1 LHAENGDVFIGLK
14 IQKMKTRLVI
24 FSIIPVIVFTAVFGD
39 FSTTQEFDICE
50 LSVEGLELNYS
61 VEKQEKGQSQEEL
74 ELLRNCIAT
83 SDLGKSFVGFKEALG
98 FKESGGDYFT
108 VNTLGYLGKYQFGR
122 GTLALIGIKNTKDFL
137 NNPRLQESAF
147 IANAKR
153 NKWILR
159 RDIKRFVGKTID
171 GVLVTESG
179 ILAAAHLAGPGSV
192 KKYLRSY
199 GAIGFTDAYGT
210 NIRSYMRKF
219 SGYDTTFIIADKKAK
234 ATLL

>member
-1 LHAENGDVFIGLK
+1 
-14 IQKMKTRLVI
+14 MKARLVI
-24 FSIIPVIVFTAVFGD
+24 FSIIPLLVFTAVFGD
-39 FSTTQEFDICE
+39 YSTAQEFDICE
-50 LSVEGLELNYS
+50 LSVDGLELNYS
-61 VEKQEKGQSQEEL
+61 VAKQEKIQSQEEL
-74 ELLRNCIAT
+74 ELLRNCMVT

-98 FKESGGDYFT
+98 FKESSGDYFT
-108 VNTLGYLGKYQFGR
+108 VNTLGYLGKYQFGK

-137 NNPRLQESAF
+137 NNPKLQERAF

-159 RDIKRFVGKTID
+159 RDIKRFVGKIID

-199 GAIGFTDAYGT
+199 GAVGFTDAYGT
-210 NIRSYMRKF
+210 NVRSYMRKF
-219 SGYDTTFIIADKKAK
+219 SGYDTSFIVADRKAK
-234 ATLL
+234 ANLL

>member
-1 LHAENGDVFIGLK
+1 MKKGLIASTLVPILVFVVYVTAFNTTTESLDMCK
-14 IQKMKTRLVI
+14 Y
-24 FSIIPVIVFTAVFGD
+24 SI
-39 FSTTQEFDICE
+39 
-50 LSVEGLELNYS
+50 EGLELSYNAPIE
-61 VEKQEKGQSQEEL
+61 VEQPKVEETL
-74 ELLRNCIAT
+74 DVPT
-83 SDLGKSFVGFKEALG
+83 LGKNFVGFKEALA
-98 FKESGGDYFT
+98 FKESRGNYFS
-108 VNTLGYLGKYQFGR
+108 VNTLGYLGKYQFGKN
-122 GTLALIGIKNTKDFL
+122 TLKLIGIYDTKQFL
-137 NNPRLQESAF
+137 YNPELQEKAF
-147 IANAKR
+147 IANTSR

-210 NIRSYMRKF
+210 NIREYMSRF
-219 SGYDTTFIIADKKAK
+219 SGYDTSFIEGDRKAK